1 MNINQIKS
9 NKLIVD
15 IVKEI
20 LDNDSFYNE
29 CEKSMKEIYADKK
42 ITIED
47 TPLILKILVSV
58 YNNYSTIKIDKKDIK
73 EVFILLFVEIL
84 NKLNNNNNNEEDYQP
99 IIELISPQID
109 LLLISIESASCWKK
123 ICNFCCCVKKS
134 NINTQRP

>member
-1 MNINQIKS
+1 MNINQIKG

-29 CEKSMKEIYADKK
+29 CEKSIKEIYADNK

-84 NKLNNNNNNEEDYQP
+84 NKLNNKEEDYQP
-99 IIELISPQID
+99 IIELLSHQID

-123 ICNFCCCVKKS
+123 IYNFCCCVKIS
-134 NINTQRP
+134 NINTLRP